1 MNKYTVYILNDA
13 PQETCQNNNACNNTA
28 LDLMA

>member
-13 PQETCQNNNACNNTA
+13 PQETCQNVKGYENGCLQSA
-28 LDLMA
+28 